1 MINIRWYK
9 VLNDLA
15 GNKTRT
21 LLIVLSMAVGLFAV
35 GVILSARSIL
45 SRGLAESFAAIN
57 PSTGVVRTGETF
69 DEQFLASVRSM
80 HDVQAADARR
90 NLAARIEIAPDEW
103 KNISIFVVP
112 DYNEI
117 QVNKIEPDTGAWPPP
132 EREILIE
139 RAALQVIH
147 AQVGDT
153 VRIKL
158 ANDTIREMK
167 ISGTA
172 YDPAQMP
179 AQLDG
184 TPYGYVST
192 ETLDWLGESFG
203 FNELYVI
210 ASNPEDEE
218 WSRQVVNQVKDKAER
233 IGLTIPMTMTAEP
246 GQLPMDDILQA
257 ILALMGILGVLS
269 LSLSV
274 FLVVNTVSAL
284 LAQQKRQIGV
294 MKAIGG
300 SSLQLLGMYLVMVMA
315 YGAFALLLAIPL
327 GIYGARALSQ
337 SMAYY
342 FNFDLASMDIPMQ
355 SIVLQGI
362 VGLALPVIASLVP
375 FISSLRISPAE
386 AMSLYRTGKGR
397 FGTNPVDRMI
407 SGRNLW
413 FARDFPV
420 RSFLLSLRN
429 TFRSKG
435 RLLLT
440 LITLTLGSATFISV
454 FSVRSSLTSTV
465 DEMMKWFNF
474 DVMITFGR
482 SYRSEEL
489 QQLARQLPGVYE
501 TDTWQQLTVR
511 RVRPNGS
518 EGSMIYMFA
527 PSPDSKLISSPGL
540 AEGRWLLPSD
550 QNAVVV
556 SSALFIE
563 EPDLKL
569 GDDIVLKLYGDE
581 FTFKIIGVSIG
592 TSFGTI
598 MYANYDY
605 VSRITDRAGESD
617 ALMVSMSTHDPESV
631 LSASSALERL
641 YESNGLRVNTVDTMF
656 VERAQAEAIFDTI
669 VSLLLV
675 MAVLMALVGGLG
687 LMGTMSINVLERTRE
702 IGILRAIGAPNR
714 GVAQVFIME
723 GIAIGLMSWL
733 FGALLAVPMSG
744 ALNLAV
750 GTSMMGTPLTYSY
763 SVSGM
768 LIWLVAVFFLST
780 LASYIPARN
789 ASRLTVREV
798 LGYE

>member
-1 MINIRWYK
+1 
-9 VLNDLA
+9 
-15 GNKTRT
+15 
-21 LLIVLSMAVGLFAV
+21 
-35 GVILSARSIL
+35 
-45 SRGLAESFAAIN
+45 
-57 PSTGVVRTGETF
+57 
-69 DEQFLASVRSM
+69 
-80 HDVQAADARR
+80 
-90 NLAARIEIAPDEW
+90 
-103 KNISIFVVP
+103 
-112 DYNEI
+112 
-117 QVNKIEPDTGAWPPP
+117 
-132 EREILIE
+132 
-139 RAALQVIH
+139 
-147 AQVGDT
+147 
-153 VRIKL
+153 
-158 ANDTIREMK
+158 
-167 ISGTA
+167 
-172 YDPAQMP
+172 
-179 AQLDG
+179 
-184 TPYGYVST
+184 
-192 ETLDWLGESFG
+192 
-203 FNELYVI
+203 
-210 ASNPEDEE
+210 
-218 WSRQVVNQVKDKAER
+218 
-233 IGLTIPMTMTAEP
+233 
-246 GQLPMDDILQA
+246 
-257 ILALMGILGVLS
+257 
-269 LSLSV
+269 
-274 FLVVNTVSAL
+274 
-284 LAQQKRQIGV
+284 
-294 MKAIGG
+294 
-300 SSLQLLGMYLVMVMA
+300 
-315 YGAFALLLAIPL
+315 
-327 GIYGARALSQ
+327 
-337 SMAYY
+337 MAYY

>member
-1 MINIRWYK
+1 MINIRWFK

-45 SRGLAESFAAIN
+45 SLGLAESFAAIN
-57 PSTGVVRTGETF
+57 PSSGVVRTGETF
-69 DEQFLASVRSM
+69 DEKFLESVRSM
-80 HDVQAADARR
+80 RNVQAADARR

-112 DYNEI
+112 DYNQI
-117 QVNKIEPDTGAWPPP
+117 QVNRIEPDSGAWPPP
-132 EREILIE
+132 DREILIE

-147 AQVGDT
+147 AQVGDV

-167 ISGTA
+167 IAGTA
-172 YDPAQMP
+172 FDPAQMP

-184 TPYGYVST
+184 TPYGYVSF
-192 ETLDWLGESFG
+192 ETLDWLGEPFG

-210 ASNPEDEE
+210 TTHPEDKS
-218 WSRQVVNQVKDKAER
+218 WSSQVVNLVKDKSER
-233 IGLTIPMTMTAEP
+233 SGLTIPMTMTAEP

-257 ILALMGILGVLS
+257 ILALMGILGILS
-269 LSLSV
+269 LSLSI

-294 MKAIGG
+294 MKAVGG
-300 SSLQLLGMYLVMVMA
+300 SSIQLLGMYLVMVMA

-337 SMAYY
+337 SMAFY
-342 FNFDLASMDIPMQ
+342 FNFDLASMDIPRQ
-355 SIVLQGI
+355 SILLQVI
-362 VGLALPVIASLVP
+362 VGLALPVLASLVP
-375 FISSLRISPAE
+375 FITSLRISPAE

-397 FGTNPVDRMI
+397 FGANPVDRLI

-413 FARDFPV
+413 FARDIPA

-474 DVMITFGR
+474 DVMITFDR

-489 QQLARQLPGVYE
+489 QQLARQIPGVLE

-511 RVRPNGS
+511 RVRPDGT

-527 PSPDSKLISSPGL
+527 PSPESKLISSPGL
-540 AEGRWLLPSD
+540 AAGRWLLPSD

-569 GDDIVLKLYGDE
+569 GDDIVLKLYGE
-581 FTFKIIGVSIG
+581 EHTFKIIGVSIG
-592 TSFGTI
+592 SSFGTI

-605 VSRITDRAGESD
+605 VSRITDRAGEAD
-617 ALMVSMSTHDPESV
+617 ALMLTMSARDPEAVISG
-631 LSASSALERL
+631 SSALERFF
-641 YESNGLRVNTVDTMF
+641 ESNGLRVNTVDTMT

-669 VSLLLV
+669 VALLLV

-723 GIAIGLMSWL
+723 GIAIGLLSWL
-733 FGALLAVPMSG
+733 FGALLALPMSE
-744 ALNLAV
+744 ALNVAV
-750 GTSMMGTPLTYSY
+750 GASMMGTPLTYSY

-768 LIWLVAVFFLST
+768 IIWLVAVFFLSA

>member
-511 RVRPNGS
+511 RVRPDGS

-569 GDDIVLKLYGDE
+569 GDNIVLKLYGDE

>member
-45 SRGLAESFAAIN
+45 SRGLAESFAAIH
-57 PSTGVVRTGETF
+57 PSSGVVRTGETF

-511 RVRPNGS
+511 RVRPDGS

>member
-511 RVRPNGS
+511 RVRPDGS

>member
-80 HDVQAADARR
+80 RDIQSADARR

-527 PSPDSKLISSPGL
+527 PSPDSNLISSPGL

-733 FGALLAVPMSG
+733 FGALLAVPTSG

>member
-257 ILALMGILGVLS
+257 ILAFIERFSGCQHGLSSAGAAETSDRCNEGYRWKFLAAPRNVPCHGHGVRCIRPVAGHPAGYLRS
-269 LSLSV
+269 PGV
-274 FLVVNTVSAL
+274 KPIHGL
-284 LAQQKRQIGV
+284 L
-294 MKAIGG
+294 
-300 SSLQLLGMYLVMVMA
+300 LQL
-315 YGAFALLLAIPL
+315 
-327 GIYGARALSQ
+327 
-337 SMAYY
+337 
-342 FNFDLASMDIPMQ
+342 
-355 SIVLQGI
+355 
-362 VGLALPVIASLVP
+362 
-375 FISSLRISPAE
+375 
-386 AMSLYRTGKGR
+386 
-397 FGTNPVDRMI
+397 
-407 SGRNLW
+407 
-413 FARDFPV
+413 
-420 RSFLLSLRN
+420 
-429 TFRSKG
+429 
-435 RLLLT
+435 
-440 LITLTLGSATFISV
+440 
-454 FSVRSSLTSTV
+454 
-465 DEMMKWFNF
+465 
-474 DVMITFGR
+474 
-482 SYRSEEL
+482 
-489 QQLARQLPGVYE
+489 
-501 TDTWQQLTVR
+501 
-511 RVRPNGS
+511 
-518 EGSMIYMFA
+518 
-527 PSPDSKLISSPGL
+527 
-540 AEGRWLLPSD
+540 
-550 QNAVVV
+550 
-556 SSALFIE
+556 
-563 EPDLKL
+563 
-569 GDDIVLKLYGDE
+569 
-581 FTFKIIGVSIG
+581 
-592 TSFGTI
+592 
-598 MYANYDY
+598 
-605 VSRITDRAGESD
+605 
-617 ALMVSMSTHDPESV
+617 
-631 LSASSALERL
+631 
-641 YESNGLRVNTVDTMF
+641 
-656 VERAQAEAIFDTI
+656 
-669 VSLLLV
+669 
-675 MAVLMALVGGLG
+675 
-687 LMGTMSINVLERTRE
+687 
-702 IGILRAIGAPNR
+702 
-714 GVAQVFIME
+714 
-723 GIAIGLMSWL
+723 
-733 FGALLAVPMSG
+733 
-744 ALNLAV
+744 
-750 GTSMMGTPLTYSY
+750 
-763 SVSGM
+763 
-768 LIWLVAVFFLST
+768 
-780 LASYIPARN
+780 
-789 ASRLTVREV
+789 
-798 LGYE
+798 